1 MVRIELTDRNL
12 IDLCAATQLAL
23 GAHALAAPDNFMD
36 VNFGPKLSHPGR
48 VLAPPELTRW
58 NGATMVTLGAMGLAA
73 RNGLTPEGKRRWFQ
87 TGGVAS
93 AACAALSAADTLRG
107 RKRKSVG
114 WTHAG
119 ALATIAGLKLWR
131 GFKRNNS
138 RVKAEI

>member
-23 GAHALAAPDNFMD
+23 GAHALAAPDNFM
-36 VNFGPKLSHPGR
+36 
-48 VLAPPELTRW
+48 
-58 NGATMVTLGAMGLAA
+58 
-73 RNGLTPEGKRRWFQ
+73 
-87 TGGVAS
+87 
-93 AACAALSAADTLRG
+93 G

>member
-1 MVRIELTDRNL
+1 MPRFELSDRNL
-12 IDLCAATQLAL
+12 IDLSSAAHLAL

-36 VNFGPKLSHPGR
+36 VNFGPKLTHPGR

-58 NGATMVTLGAMGLAA
+58 TGATLVTLGAMGLAA

-87 TGGVAS
+87 TGGVAT

-114 WTHAG
+114 WSHAG
-119 ALATIAGLKLWR
+119 TFAVIAALKLWR
-131 GFKRNNS
+131 GFKRNNT
-138 RVKAEI
+138 RVKADL